1 MMLERN
7 GGGVCGAG
15 RTKREHLGIWSMLS
29 PIIGILLFGIIHS
42 VAVVGFL
49 CPKSRQRSFFHKS
62 YSQHIQSDTQ
72 SSWTLR
78 SGRDDS
84 SEGGKDGE
92 MPGWEE
98 KEATWSSFKSLDEED
113 EQVYNEEGGGEDILD
128 VVDVVVSEDFFLAQM
143 EELVGGELRE
153 IEESA
158 KASGDVM
165 ALEEANVP
173 KELISEMT
181 GKVTTVVEE
190 EMDIEITRAVEN
202 ADEEMFEL
210 EAELDY
216 ENVESHTLVEK
227 YDDGTP
233 VRSQA
238 VYVDEVTCVGCTMCA
253 TVAQSTFFMHQEH
266 GRARVFRQWGD
277 DDETVA
283 IAIDTCP
290 VDCIHYIPYEVRVER
305 QVERG
310 WTSHDKRDA
319 VDWHNRQRD
328 NRGWTSHDKRDA
340 ADWHNRQRDNR
351 GWTSHDKR
359 DAADWHNRQRDNL
372 VASHLSSHLISRPSS
387 PLPPHRS
394 PQELERLEVERRGQN
409 INFKA
414 RLVSQAEGGQVD
426 GMRVGG
432 AVAFTG
438 QQQISG
444 NSRSRCNNCPSRG
457 CADCPM
463 YGVGESPEFKRRETE
478 RKEREMAR
486 NMKKEKEVE
495 QKRADL

>member
-1 MMLERN
+1 
-7 GGGVCGAG
+7 
-15 RTKREHLGIWSMLS
+15 
-29 PIIGILLFGIIHS
+29 
-42 VAVVGFL
+42 
-49 CPKSRQRSFFHKS
+49 
-62 YSQHIQSDTQ
+62 
-72 SSWTLR
+72 
-78 SGRDDS
+78 
-84 SEGGKDGE
+84 

-290 VDCIHYIPYEVRVER
+290 VDCIHYIPYE
-305 QVERG
+305 
-310 WTSHDKRDA
+310 
-319 VDWHNRQRD
+319 
-328 NRGWTSHDKRDA
+328 
-340 ADWHNRQRDNR
+340 
-351 GWTSHDKR
+351 
-359 DAADWHNRQRDNL
+359 
-372 VASHLSSHLISRPSS
+372 
-387 PLPPHRS
+387 
-394 PQELERLEVERRGQN
+394 ELERLEVERRGQN